1 MRRYIKHIKKDFIHD
16 VLVYVFSIIFI
27 VLLSTTV
34 KVIPDNISLINK
46 NKADDTPK
54 MEIPSYDLTFFDNL
68 SIDAK
73 AYVVYDI
80 LNDKVIY
87 GYNENEKLPLASLTK
102 LMMALTS
109 VSLGS
114 PDTVINIEKR
124 YLDGGYD
131 LGLKKNQ
138 LWRLDEL
145 LKYTLVFSSNDG
157 ALSIANE
164 MGGESNFINLMNQ
177 KAVELNLDLTFSNPA
192 GLDDGNDLGGL
203 GSAYQVAKLIGIA
216 NKTIPNILDSTTHK
230 NVNLIASSGQVNGIP
245 NINQNVNDI
254 VGLIS
259 SKTGFTNLAG
269 GNLAITFDI
278 SLGHPIAIVVLNST
292 REGRFSDTYKL
303 YQATRE
309 ALK

>member
-124 YLDGGYD
+124 YFDFR
-131 LGLKKNQ
+131 KK
-138 LWRLDEL
+138 R
-145 LKYTLVFSSNDG
+145 
-157 ALSIANE
+157 
-164 MGGESNFINLMNQ
+164 
-177 KAVELNLDLTFSNPA
+177 
-192 GLDDGNDLGGL
+192 
-203 GSAYQVAKLIGIA
+203 
-216 NKTIPNILDSTTHK
+216 
-230 NVNLIASSGQVNGIP
+230 
-245 NINQNVNDI
+245 
-254 VGLIS
+254 
-259 SKTGFTNLAG
+259 NLA
-269 GNLAITFDI
+269 L
-278 SLGHPIAIVVLNST
+278 
-292 REGRFSDTYKL
+292 REKIN
-303 YQATRE
+303 E
-309 ALK
+309 